1 MYDTEEQKNKILI
14 IRNLTGFPS
23 WDISKALQKCN
34 WDTNQA
40 IALLKKQPKYIKNKP
55 TGNAFIVKI

>member
-40 IALLKKQPKYIKNKP
+40 IALLKKSGGLLPREKLIR
-55 TGNAFIVKI
+55 

>member
-40 IALLKKQPKYIKNKP
+40 IALLKKYGGLLPREKLIR
-55 TGNAFIVKI
+55 